1 MTEKSQ
7 FWYTD
12 GFTGA
17 TGDGG
22 APYTQEEFRA
32 YNAALLGE
40 GVVVGA
46 GNELAV
52 TGATSPLAVATG
64 RAQVAGFHYWS
75 DAIENLAVTTPSTGT
90 TGGRV
95 VLRADWTTAT
105 IRLAAKT
112 SSDGVA
118 TIPALTQTLG
128 ATYEI
133 SLASFAITTGGVI
146 ALTDTRVFAA
156 SALASADDDT
166 LETNSDGFLQV
177 KDDGI
182 DDTKAG
188 DRIPQFYRR
197 QGGDA
202 SAWSSAGNTN
212 YTPGAVRI
220 QAGVKFAYMAAADTT
235 MVFAITFPVAFSGTP
250 IVFPVISPD
259 VGGDTFV
266 IDWFGAS
273 DTVLNVKINRVSGTH
288 DSGVTI
294 QWMAIG
300 PE

>member
-17 TGDGG
+17 TGDGA

-32 YNAALLGE
+32 YNGALLGE

-52 TGATSPLAVATG
+52 SGTASPLAVATG

-75 DAIENLAVTTPSTGT
+75 DAAEDLAVTTPSTGT

-95 VLRADWTTAT
+95 VLRADWAAAT
-105 IRLAAKT
+105 IRLAVKT
-112 SSDGVA
+112 SADGVA
-118 TIPALTQTLG
+118 TIPTLTTTPG
-128 ATYEI
+128 VTYEI
-133 SLASFAITTGGVI
+133 SLASFTITTGGVI
-146 ALTDTRVFAA
+146 TVTDTRTWAA

-166 LETNSDGFLQV
+166 LETNAAGLLQV

-188 DRIPQFYRR
+188 DRVPQLRRR
-197 QGGDA
+197 QGGG
-202 SAWSSAGNTN
+202 AGWNTAGTTT
-212 YTPGAVRI
+212 YTPGPVRM
-220 QAGVKFAYMAAADTT
+220 QAGVFSLTLGIGTALDTA
-235 MVFAITFPVAFSGTP
+235 VITFPEAFSQAPLLLVSVSCSVDLEEFFVGT
-250 IVFPVISPD
+250 VS
-259 VGGDTFV
+259 TSTT
-266 IDWFGAS
+266 GA
-273 DTVLNVKINRVSGTH
+273 
-288 DSGVTI
+288 GVMITRGSSAASRTANI
-294 QWMAIG
+294 AWLAIG